1 MRAIDNINI
10 SVKLPFALVMLSA
23 FALGMMGVFSY
34 LDARDSLISAGKQEL
49 SQTVAARATEI
60 EQWKNDVHSGLLF
73 QSQSPSTVGA
83 LRSFGG
89 SWKAMDNDVAG
100 TAGPYL
106 RDVYIAQNEFSET
119 ERDQLI
125 YPTDKSAYSRN
136 HKKYHEYFRSLAKRS
151 DYGDV
156 YLFDANGNMLYSV
169 YKRDDF
175 AKTAMTAMDETAV
188 DNSLFQLVTQ
198 VLSEA
203 QTETVFSTGF
213 SEYAAAAGALSAFVA
228 VAVTNAGGNISG
240 VLAYRIETG
249 ALSQIMARSV
259 GLGAQGES
267 YVLNSGLQFLTT
279 VKAGG
284 THLTLA
290 EGDPLLGALDGER
303 GVALA
308 DRELPSVTA
317 FEPFDFEGNN
327 WIIAAHQPVIDLL
340 GPAIML
346 RNSMVQKGFGFLV
359 IFVLVGLYIGRSVS
373 QPLQDVSKA
382 VGEIRAGNFKV
393 SLAHKGRGDEIGA
406 ISTSL
411 DSLRH
416 SLAEAEVAVADS
428 MFKSAAVEASS
439 AALMMTDVDFRITH
453 TNAAFRRLVE
463 NGQSDL
469 ADYFPDVSCAGLIGK
484 HIAGLQGIPE
494 QLSDLED
501 GDTKGPFLWDIS
513 FGRCRMAV
521 KISPIKNVSGVTSGA
536 VIEWDDVT
544 EDRKKTAII
553 KAIEAGQIMA
563 EFSPEGAL
571 RDANNNFAMLCQE
584 TRKDLINRPLSG
596 WIELWQPVSNQE
608 TSGNLADLLLGGAP
622 VYGRFKVDLAQGDTA
637 IVEGGFSPV
646 MARNDTVDGYV
657 FIGNDVTAGQKDIE
671 QAEEQRKVFEEAQTE
686 VVEALRVGMQ
696 NLSQGNL
703 VLRLETPFSPQY
715 ENLRNDFNHA
725 VDKLCEAMA
734 EVSTEISVVKQEAGE
749 ISSST
754 KNMLLR
760 SEDQATSLQET
771 AKSLDRIT
779 HNIKASSEGIV
790 EINHAVSEAREN
802 ARKSGDVVDQAE
814 AAMAAISNSSSEI
827 VKVISVIDE
836 IAFQTNL
843 LALNAGV
850 EAARAGEAGRGFAV
864 VATEVRALA
873 QRCSDAAAEIGALI
887 SLSGKHV
894 SDGVTLVTGT
904 GDALKRIV
912 VSVSEISDRMAEIAI
927 SGQEQSKGLND
938 VNNVVTQIDQVTR
951 KNVDIFLETSASSEG
966 LVDRARSLENTI
978 SLFEVDR
985 GKPPVGNDPDQH
997 AFSPSDEPQMQT
1009 HL

>member
-1 MRAIDNINI
+1 MRAINNINI

-60 EQWKNDVHSGLLF
+60 EQWKNDVQSGLLF
-73 QSQSPSTVGA
+73 QSQSPSIVGA
-83 LRSFGG
+83 LRSFSG
-89 SWKAMDNDVAG
+89 SWKAMDSDVAG

-106 RDVYIAQNEFSET
+106 RDVYIAQSEFLET
-119 ERDQLI
+119 ERDQLV
-125 YPTDKSAYSRN
+125 YPKDKSAYSRN
-136 HKKYHEYFRSLAKRS
+136 HKKYHGYFRSLAKRS

-175 AKTAMTAMDETAV
+175 ALTTMDETSG
-188 DNSLFQLVTQ
+188 DNALFQLVTQ

-203 QTETVFSTGF
+203 QVETVFSTGF
-213 SEYAAAAGALSAFVA
+213 SEYTAAGGALSAFVA
-228 VAVTNAGGNISG
+228 VAVTNAGGSISG

-259 GLGAQGES
+259 GLGDQGQS
-267 YVLNSGLQFLTT
+267 YVLNSGLQFLTS

-290 EGDPLLGALDGER
+290 EGDPLLGALDGKR
-303 GVALA
+303 GVALV

-317 FEPFDFEGNN
+317 FAPFDFEGNN
-327 WIIAAHQPVIDLL
+327 WIIAAHQPVNYLL

-346 RNSMVQKGFGFLV
+346 RNSMVQKGLGFLV
-359 IFVLVGLYIGRSVS
+359 IFVLVGLYLGRNIS
-373 QPLQDVSKA
+373 QPLQDFSRTI
-382 VGEIRAGNFKV
+382 GEIRAGNFKV
-393 SLAHKGRGDEIGA
+393 PLAHKGRGDEIGT

-416 SLAEAEVAVADS
+416 SLAEAEIAVAES

-439 AALMMTDVDFRITH
+439 AALMMTDVDFCITH
-453 TNAAFRRLVE
+453 TNAALRRLVE
-463 NGQSDL
+463 NRQSDL
-469 ADYFPDVSCAGLIGK
+469 ADYFPDVSSAGLIGK
-484 HIAGLQGIPE
+484 HIAGLQGIPDR
-494 QLSDLED
+494 LSDLDE
-501 GDTKGPFLWDIS
+501 GDSKGPFLWDIS
-513 FGRCRMAV
+513 FGQCRMAV

-553 KAIEAGQIMA
+553 KAIETGQIMA
-563 EFSPEGAL
+563 EFSPECIL
-571 RDANNNFAMLCQE
+571 RDANENFAMLCQE
-584 TRKDLINRPLSG
+584 MHTSLMSRPLSG
-596 WIELWQPVSNQE
+596 WIEMWQPVSDPE
-608 TSGNLADLLLGGAP
+608 SATDLDDLLLGGAP
-622 VYGRFKVDLAQGDTA
+622 VHGHFKVDLAQGDMA
-637 IVEGGFSPV
+637 IIEGGFSPV
-646 MARNDTVDGYV
+646 MAGNDTVDGYI
-657 FIGNDVTAGQKDIE
+657 FIGNDVTAAQKDIE
-671 QAEEQRKVFEEAQTE
+671 QAQEQRKIIEEAQTE
-686 VVEALRVGMQ
+686 IVDALRVGMK

-703 VLRLETPFSPQY
+703 VSRLESPFSPQY

-771 AKSLDRIT
+771 AQSLDRIT

-873 QRCSDAAAEIGALI
+873 QRCSDAAAEIGALM

-894 SDGVTLVTGT
+894 SDGVTLVSGT
-904 GDALKRIV
+904 GDALKQIV
-912 VSVSEISDRMAEIAI
+912 VSVSEISDRIAEMAI

-985 GKPPVGNDPDQH
+985 GKLPANSDPDQH
-997 AFSPSDEPQMQT
+997 AFSPPDETKMQT